1 MAKVI
6 EIVYSNLMKQLFKD
20 KTEVQELLKR
30 SVDKEITKNLIS
42 KFERLKENRNP
53 FYLNLEEL
61 DDILHWKLRGQ
72 YSRQQKKREKN
83 SDLNVTTITK
93 AAFAVIHSDKDIETS
108 LKLKLLSTLTG
119 VEIPVA
125 SAILTLCYPNLY
137 SVIDFR
143 NWRQIYKTERQK
155 TTYSTKEYIDYLKI
169 IKQWAKEFDVTP
181 QEIDIAIW
189 QKDIEMKLD

>member
-1 MAKVI
+1 MTP
-6 EIVYSNLMKQLFKD
+6 LFKD
-20 KTEVQELLKR
+20 QAEVQELLKR
-30 SVDKEITKNLIS
+30 ADNKELTKSLIS
-42 KFERLKENRNP
+42 KFEKLKENRNP

-61 DDILHWKLRGQ
+61 EDILQWKLRGQ
-72 YSRQQKKREKN
+72 YGRQQKKREIN
-83 SDLNVTTITK
+83 NDLNVITITK
-93 AAFAVIHSDKDIETS
+93 AAFAISHLDKDIETTLR
-108 LKLKLLSTLTG
+108 LKILSTLTG

>member
-1 MAKVI
+1 MTV
-6 EIVYSNLMKQLFKD
+6 LFKD
-20 KTEVQELLKR
+20 KAEVQELLKR
-30 SVDKEITKNLIS
+30 ADDKELTKVLTS
-42 KFERLKENRNP
+42 KFEKLKENRNP

-61 DDILHWKLRGQ
+61 KDILKWKLRGQ
-72 YSRQQKKREKN
+72 YGRQQKKREIN
-83 SDLNVTTITK
+83 NDLNVIVITK
-93 AAFAVIHSDKDIETS
+93 AAFAVSHSDKEIETTLR
-108 LKLKLLSTLTG
+108 LKILSSLTG

-125 SAILTLCYPNLY
+125 SAILTLCYPSLY

-143 NWRQIYKTERQK
+143 NWRQIYKTEKQK

-189 QKDIEMKLD
+189 QKDIELNNDFKLD

>member
-1 MAKVI
+1 MRR
-6 EIVYSNLMKQLFKD
+6 LFND

-30 SVDKEITKNLIS
+30 ADDKELTKTLS
-42 KFERLKENRNP
+42 LKFVKLKENRNP

-61 DDILHWKLRGQ
+61 EDILQWKLRGQ
-72 YSRQQKKREKN
+72 YGRQQKKREMN
-83 SDLNVTTITK
+83 NDLNVITITK
-93 AAFAVIHSDKDIETS
+93 AAFAISHLDRDIETTLR
-108 LKLKLLSTLTG
+108 LKILSTLTG

-155 TTYSTKEYIDYLKI
+155 NILTT
-169 IKQWAKEFDVTP
+169 
-181 QEIDIAIW
+181 
-189 QKDIEMKLD
+189 